1 MLRSLRVS
9 NYRSLGEDVRVEFGR
24 FTALVG
30 PNGSGKSNVV
40 DALRFVSDAM
50 HMGLSG
56 AVTHR
61 SGIDAVRRWSGG
73 HPFDLRIEVEL
84 ELAEGS
90 AGHYGFVLTGA
101 SEEEYHVK
109 SEEAWLTGPD
119 GTGIEFRVEEGRW
132 AKGPSDLRPPL
143 NRQGLALQLVG
154 GDERLSPLVD
164 ALRAVSIYSIFPD
177 TLRAPQ
183 KYSPRKP
190 MERHGENWVS
200 ILKDQPIDTWKADLV
215 SALDKLTGDTV
226 DIKIK
231 SAAGYLVVEFEH
243 RTEKKKRK
251 WFSAD
256 QESDGTLRVAGIISA
271 LLQDPPVSV
280 IGIEEPELTVHPGAI
295 SLLYDFLHQA
305 TERSQVIITTHSPE
319 MLEHVDAGDVRVVE
333 RRDGVSSVC
342 PMAWQ
347 QKKAVRDQL
356 LTLGDL
362 LRGPGIEQQD
372 EDEDEPPP
380 QLSLAGAS

>member
-1 MLRSLRVS
+1 MLKSLRIS
-9 NYRSLGEDVRVEFGR
+9 NYRSLGEDVRVDFGQL
-24 FTALVG
+24 TALVG

-73 HPFDLRIEVEL
+73 HPFDLRIEVDL
-84 ELAEGS
+84 TLGEGLG
-90 AGHYGFVLTGA
+90 GHYGFVLTGA
-101 SEEEYHVK
+101 REEEYHVK
-109 SEEAWLTGPD
+109 SEEVWLASSD
-119 GTGIEFRVEEGRW
+119 GLGVEFRVEEGQW
-132 AKGPSDLRPPL
+132 SKGPSDLRPPL

-154 GDERLSPLVD
+154 GDERFSPLVD
-164 ALRAVSIYSIFPD
+164 ALRAISIYSIFPD
-177 TLRAPQ
+177 TLRVPQ

-200 ILKDQPIDTWKADLV
+200 ILKDQPVETWKMDLV

-226 DIKIK
+226 DIRIEPT
-231 SAAGYLVVEFEH
+231 AGYLVVRFEH

-251 WFSAD
+251 WFEAA

-271 LLQDPPVSV
+271 LLQDPPVPV

-295 SLLYDFLHQA
+295 SLLYDFLQQA
-305 TERSQVIITTHSPE
+305 TKRSQVIITTHSPE
-319 MLEHVDAGDVRVVE
+319 MLEHVEVGDVRVVE
-333 RRDGVSSVC
+333 RREGVSTVR
-342 PMAWQ
+342 PMAWH
-347 QKKAVRDQL
+347 QKEAVQNRL
-356 LTLGDL
+356 LSLGDL
-362 LRGPGIEQQD
+362 LRGPGIEQQG
-372 EDEDEPPP
+372 EEEAQQRELP
-380 QLSLAGAS
+380 LTGIS